1 MQKMSIKKEGIKE
14 IKRKQNLKSKNG
26 ITLIALVITIIVLLI
41 LAGVSIAML
50 TGENGIL
57 TQANNSKQVTER
69 AEAKERAQLDVA
81 AYVADEKAK
90 GRSGELNDSIIKG
103 ILTGK
108 DYVSEAK
115 DSSFISKKG
124 NHEIPYSE
132 LYGTGSSENPGGGT
146 GNKPETDENGIY
158 KENSTV
164 NGEEIGTADN
174 PTVPAGFRPMDTD
187 TSTWGD
193 GTNPPTEESVK
204 NGLVI
209 TDSTSDD
216 VLGNEFVWVPVPEP
230 SEMYGTDKDGKKWG
244 KLYEFTSATES
255 EPNNWTEQNG
265 VMSITNMS
273 GNASFREPDIVSDY
287 DNMTSFLTTM
297 KNILGTSYRNSEQFK
312 ADLEKDFN
320 NMIAS
325 VEKYHGFY
333 VGRYETSY
341 NKTTV
346 QSKKGEKS
354 AQAFDT
360 NTYKWYGLYAR
371 QKKYSTS
378 SVQGSMI
385 YGSQWD
391 AMLKWMQKNGIN
403 VTSRMPIAGIS
414 KNTGSTTGIVETD
427 KLNNVYD
434 ILGNRQEWTI
444 EAYSTDKR
452 VGRGGSFF
460 INGTPSGRSYS
471 TSPGTANGI
480 DGSRLSL
487 YIK

>member
-108 DYVSEAK
+108 DYVEEAK

-230 SEMYGTDKDGKKWG
+230 SEMYGTDSDGKKWG
-244 KLYEFTSATES
+244 KLYNFTSATES
-255 EPNNWTEQNG
+255 EPNNWTEQDG
-265 VMSITNMS
+265 IMRITNANS
-273 GNASFREPDIVSDY
+273 YREPDILPDY
-287 DNMTSFLTTM
+287 DNNATYLTAM
-297 KNILGTSYRNSEQFK
+297 NNILGTSYTNPDQFK
-312 ADLEKDFN
+312 ADLETDFN
-320 NMIAS
+320 NMIVS
-325 VEKYHGFY
+325 IEKYHGFY

-341 NKTTV
+341 DGTTV
-346 QSKKGEKS
+346 QSKKGETS
-354 AQAFDT
+354 ANTSNADT
-360 NTYKWYGLYAR
+360 KYWYGIYAQ
-371 QKKYSTS
+371 QKKYNTS

-391 AMLKWMQKNGIN
+391 AMLKWMQKNNID
-403 VTSRMPIAGIS
+403 VASATPIAGAS
-414 KNTGSTTGIVETD
+414 RNTGSVTGTVETD

-434 ILGNRQEWTI
+434 ILGNRYDWTI
-444 EAYSTDKR
+444 EALSTVYR
-452 VGRGGSFF
+452 VSRGG
-460 INGTPSGRSYS
+460 NYSYS
-471 TSPGTANGI
+471 SSPSIHGFTYPNNTI
-480 DGSRLSL
+480 SNDGSRLSL

>member
-14 IKRKQNLKSKNG
+14 IKRKQNLKSNNG

-132 LYGTGSSENPGGGT
+132 LYGTGSSENPGGDT

-216 VLGNEFVWVPVPEP
+216 VLGNEFVWVPVPDP
-230 SEMYGTDKDGKKWG
+230 SEMYGTDSDGKKWG
-244 KLYEFTSATES
+244 KLYSFTSATES
-255 EPNNWTEQNG
+255 KPFNWTEQNG
-265 VMSITNMS
+265 VMSITDTKGS
-273 GNASFREPDIVSDY
+273 IEPDIASAHD
-287 DNMTSFLTTM
+287 DDRENLRIM
-297 KNILGTSYRNSEQFK
+297 NPSYTNSEQFK
-312 ADLEKDFN
+312 ADLETDFN
-320 NMIAS
+320 NMIVS

-333 VGRYETSY
+333 VGRYETGI
-341 NKTTV
+341 TV
-346 QSKKGEKS
+346 QSKKGEVPANANNS
-354 AQAFDT
+354 
-360 NTYKWYGLYAR
+360 NTWYGLYAQ
-371 QKKYSTS
+371 QKKYNTS

-391 AMLKWMQKNGIN
+391 AMLKWMQKNNID
-403 VTSRMPIAGIS
+403 VTSATPIAGAS
-414 KNTGSTTGIVETD
+414 KNTGATTGTVETD
-427 KLNNVYD
+427 KLNNIYD
-434 ILGNRQEWTI
+434 ILGNRHEWTI
-444 EAYSTDKR
+444 EVSNIWATGAR
-452 VGRGGSFF
+452 VLRGGRFNVGSSPMSRTS
-460 INGTPSGRSYS
+460 IGANPSDD
-471 TSPGTANGI
+471 TSAY
-480 DGSRLSL
+480 GSRFSL